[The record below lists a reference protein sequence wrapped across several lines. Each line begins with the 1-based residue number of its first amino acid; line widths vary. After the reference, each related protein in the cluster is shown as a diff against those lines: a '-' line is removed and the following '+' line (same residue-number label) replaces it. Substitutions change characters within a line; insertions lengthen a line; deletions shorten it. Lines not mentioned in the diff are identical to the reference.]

1 MSSRW
6 AGIRDTGKWT
16 TPNVT
21 VKSFMVMDSSGVV
34 RQFKPGDNLPQCIID
49 AIGNV
54 GSGSGSGG
62 SGSGGSGSG
71 GSGGNGGSVT
81 AQTLSVT
88 YTSGMA
94 NQLLTISGGNTV
106 TIRTPLQTTSLIPA
120 NTSVGAV
127 STRVY
132 GNLNGTLGR
141 PDAWIQIAGTNL
153 VIPAFG
159 GL

>member
-6 AGIRDTGKWT
+6 AGIRDVGKWA

-21 VKSFMVMDSSGVV
+21 VKSLMVMDSSGVV

-54 GSGSGSGG
+54 GSGSGSG
-62 SGSGGSGSG
+62 
-71 GSGGNGGSVT
+71 T

-106 TIRTPLQTTSLIPA
+106 TIRAPLKTTALIPA
-120 NTSVGAV
+120 DTSVGAV
-127 STRVY
+127 STHVY
-132 GNLNGTLGR
+132 GNLDGTLGR
-141 PDAWIQIAGTNL
+141 PDAWIQIDGTNL
-153 VIPAFG
+153 VLPAFA

>member
-6 AGIRDTGKWT
+6 AGIRDVGKWA

-21 VKSFMVMDSSGVV
+21 VKSLMVMDSSGVV

-49 AIGNV
+49 AIGKV
-54 GSGSGSGG
+54 GSGN
-62 SGSGGSGSG
+62 
-71 GSGGNGGSVT
+71 GGNGGNVA

-94 NQLLTISGGNTV
+94 NQLLAISGGNTV
-106 TIRTPLQTTSLIPA
+106 TIRTPLKTTALTPA
-120 NTSVGAV
+120 NASVGAV

-132 GNLNGTLGR
+132 GNRDGTLGR
-141 PDAWIQIAGTNL
+141 PDAWIQIDGTNL
-153 VIPAFG
+153 VLPAFA

>member
-6 AGIRDTGKWT
+6 AGIRDVGKWA

-49 AIGNV
+49 AIGKV
-54 GSGSGSGG
+54 GSGNG
-62 SGSGGSGSG
+62 
-71 GSGGNGGSVT
+71 GGNGGNVA

-132 GNLNGTLGR
+132 GNLDGTLGR

>member
-6 AGIRDTGKWT
+6 AGIRDVGKWA

-21 VKSFMVMDSSGVV
+21 VKSLMVMDSSGVV

-49 AIGNV
+49 AIGKV
-54 GSGSGSGG
+54 GSGGGGG
-62 SGSGGSGSG
+62 SG
-71 GSGGNGGSVT
+71 T

-106 TIRTPLQTTSLIPA
+106 AIRTPLQTTSLIPA

>member
-6 AGIRDTGKWT
+6 AGIRDVGKWA

-21 VKSFMVMDSSGVV
+21 VKSLMVMDSSGVV

-54 GSGSGSGG
+54 GGG
-62 SGSGGSGSG
+62 NGGN
-71 GSGGNGGSVT
+71 GGNGGSGT

-106 TIRTPLQTTSLIPA
+106 NIRTPLKTTALTPA
-120 NTSVGAV
+120 NASVGAV

-132 GNLNGTLGR
+132 GNKDGTLGR
-141 PDAWIQIAGTNL
+141 PDAWIQIDGTNL
-153 VIPAFG
+153 VLPAFA

>member
-6 AGIRDTGKWT
+6 AGIRDVGKWA

-21 VKSFMVMDSSGVV
+21 VKSLMVMDSSGVV

-54 GSGSGSGG
+54 G
-62 SGSGGSGSG
+62 
-71 GSGGNGGSVT
+71 GGNGGSGT

-106 TIRTPLQTTSLIPA
+106 TIRTPLKTTALTPA
-120 NTSVGAV
+120 DTSVGAV

-141 PDAWIQIAGTNL
+141 PDAWIQIDGTNL
-153 VIPAFG
+153 VLPAFA

>member
-6 AGIRDTGKWT
+6 AGIRDVGKWA

-21 VKSFMVMDSSGVV
+21 VKSLMVMDSSGVV

-49 AIGNV
+49 AIGKV
-54 GSGSGSGG
+54 GGG
-62 SGSGGSGSG
+62 SGSG
-71 GSGGNGGSVT
+71 T

-106 TIRTPLQTTSLIPA
+106 TIRTPLKTTPLIPA
-120 NTSVGAV
+120 NASVGAV
-127 STRVY
+127 STSVY
-132 GNLNGTLGR
+132 GNRDGTLGR
-141 PDAWIQIAGTNL
+141 PDAWIQIDGTNL
-153 VIPAFG
+153 VLPAFA

>member
-6 AGIRDTGKWT
+6 AGIRDVGKWA

-21 VKSFMVMDSSGVV
+21 VKSLMVMDSSGVV

-54 GSGSGSGG
+54 GSGG
-62 SGSGGSGSG
+62 GSG
-71 GSGGNGGSVT
+71 GSGGVT

-106 TIRTPLQTTSLIPA
+106 TIRTPLQTTPLIPA
-120 NTSVGAV
+120 NASVGAV

-153 VIPAFG
+153 VLPAFG

>member
-6 AGIRDTGKWT
+6 AGIRDVGKWA

-21 VKSFMVMDSSGVV
+21 VKSLMVMDSSGVV

-54 GSGSGSGG
+54 GGGNGGSGSGSG
-62 SGSGGSGSG
+62 SG
-71 GSGGNGGSVT
+71 T

-106 TIRTPLQTTSLIPA
+106 TIRTPLKTTALTPA
-120 NTSVGAV
+120 NASVGAV

>member
-6 AGIRDTGKWT
+6 AGIRDVGKWA

-21 VKSFMVMDSSGVV
+21 VKSLMVMDSSGVV

-49 AIGNV
+49 AIGNI
-54 GSGSGSGG
+54 GSGSGG
-62 SGSGGSGSG
+62 GGGGGSG
-71 GSGGNGGSVT
+71 T

-106 TIRTPLQTTSLIPA
+106 AIRTPLQTTPLIPA
-120 NTSVGAV
+120 NASVGAV

-141 PDAWIQIAGTNL
+141 PDVWIQIAGTNL
-153 VIPAFG
+153 VIPAFAG
-159 GL
+159 V

>member
-6 AGIRDTGKWT
+6 TGIRDTGKWT

-49 AIGNV
+49 AIGKV
-54 GSGSGSGG
+54 G
-62 SGSGGSGSG
+62 
-71 GSGGNGGSVT
+71 GGNGGNGGNVA

>member
-6 AGIRDTGKWT
+6 AGIRDVGKWA

-21 VKSFMVMDSSGVV
+21 VKSLMVMDSSGVV

-54 GSGSGSGG
+54 G
-62 SGSGGSGSG
+62 
-71 GSGGNGGSVT
+71 GGNGGNVA

-94 NQLLTISGGNTV
+94 NQLLAISGGNAV
-106 TIRTPLQTTSLIPA
+106 NIRTPLKTTALTPA
-120 NTSVGAV
+120 NASVGAV

-132 GNLNGTLGR
+132 GNRDGTLGR
-141 PDAWIQIAGTNL
+141 PDAWIQIDGTNL
-153 VIPAFG
+153 VLPAFA

>member
-6 AGIRDTGKWT
+6 AGIRDVGKWA

-49 AIGNV
+49 AIGKV
-54 GSGSGSGG
+54 G
-62 SGSGGSGSG
+62 G
-71 GSGGNGGSVT
+71 GSGGGGGSGT
-81 AQTLSVT
+81 TQTLSVT

-94 NQLLTISGGNTV
+94 NQLLAISGGNTV

-127 STRVY
+127 STRVH
-132 GNLNGTLGR
+132 GNLDGTLGR

-153 VIPAFG
+153 VLPAFG
-159 GL
+159 GF

>member
-6 AGIRDTGKWT
+6 AGIRDVGKWA

-21 VKSFMVMDSSGVV
+21 VKSLMVMDSSGVV

-49 AIGNV
+49 AIGAV
-54 GSGSGSGG
+54 ESGSGSGSG
-62 SGSGGSGSG
+62 
-71 GSGGNGGSVT
+71 T

-94 NQLLTISGGNTV
+94 NQLLAISGGNTV
-106 TIRTPLQTTSLIPA
+106 TIRTPLKTTALTPA
-120 NTSVGAV
+120 NASVGAV

-132 GNLNGTLGR
+132 GNRDGTLGR
-141 PDAWIQIAGTNL
+141 PDAWIQIDGTTL
-153 VIPAFG
+153 VLPAFA

>member
-6 AGIRDTGKWT
+6 AGIRDVGKWA

-21 VKSFMVMDSSGVV
+21 VKSLMVMDSSGVV

-54 GSGSGSGG
+54 G
-62 SGSGGSGSG
+62 G
-71 GSGGNGGSVT
+71 GSGGGSGT

-106 TIRTPLQTTSLIPA
+106 AIRPPLKTTALTPA
-120 NTSVGAV
+120 NASVGAV

-132 GNLNGTLGR
+132 GNLDGTLGR
-141 PDAWIQIAGTNL
+141 PDAWIQIDGTNL
-153 VIPAFG
+153 VIPAFA